1 MEVLKDAGATAIYGA
16 RANDGVVLVT
26 TKRGKEGSTRVELSA
41 KLGWN
46 YFHNSYNFMNAR
58 DYIYWMRT
66 GYMNAYTGD
75 MKHPDGSAVQGW
87 SSLTGLTGATP
98 YGTGNKYWAD
108 DDKTIPL
115 NGNENSQAI
124 WSTMKYSDDLAFLLN
139 QGWETMTD
147 PIYGDQLI
155 FKNTDIADFNINSPS
170 FSQDYNLSVSG
181 GNEKGKLLCRFGIQ
195 P

>member
-1 MEVLKDAGATAIYGA
+1 
-16 RANDGVVLVT
+16 
-26 TKRGKEGSTRVELSA
+26 
-41 KLGWN
+41 
-46 YFHNSYNFMNAR
+46 MNAR

-147 PIYGDQLI
+147 PIYGD
-155 FKNTDIADFNINSPS
+155 
-170 FSQDYNLSVSG
+170 
-181 GNEKGKLLCRFGIQ
+181 
-195 P
+195 